1 MSMQLKFFF
10 LNKDV
15 IKNEIELTAAS
26 IKKEIKTELKN
37 KIFSL
42 KIDSVSRL
50 NRSVLGINV
59 QYVVKNK
66 IQIKTLA
73 MREMLY
79 KHSAV
84 NIKQIVMD
92 TLNEYD
98 LHVDQIHSITSDN
111 GNNMIKTTSLLNE
124 DVDIEEEIESD
135 F

>member
-37 KIFSL
+37 KLFSL

-59 QYVVKNK
+59 QYIVKKQNSNK
-66 IQIKTLA
+66 
-73 MREMLY
+73 
-79 KHSAV
+79 
-84 NIKQIVMD
+84 N
-92 TLNEYD
+92 
-98 LHVDQIHSITSDN
+98 TSN
-111 GNNMIKTTSLLNE
+111 A
-124 DVDIEEEIESD
+124 
-135 F
+135 